1 MGGAFIERKVGEA
14 IDEPG
19 RNEDR
24 QRLLFRETLEMGIG
38 IEIARDQHAIDM
50 TSVGKNDF
58 LRKFYQLGCGKF
70 ALLRVLGPYLGLG
83 CAIVAFKVHAVA
95 GDDSI
100 LAGIHYG
107 IGVTARGIYAFMMFP
122 VGP

>member
-24 QRLLFRETLEMGIG
+24 KRLLFRETLEMGIG
-38 IEIARDQHAIDM
+38 IEIACDQHAIDAA
-50 TSVGKNDF
+50 SIGKNDF
-58 LRKFYQLGCGKF
+58 LGKVHQLGCGKF
-70 ALLRVLGPYLGLG
+70 ALLRVLGPYLWLG
-83 CAIVAFKVHAVA
+83 GAIVAFEVHAVA
-95 GDDSI
+95 GDNPI

-107 IGVTARGIYAFMMFP
+107 IGVTTRGIYAFMMFP

>member
-1 MGGAFIERKVGEA
+1 MGGTLIDRKIGEA

-24 QRLLFRETLEMGIG
+24 NRFLFRETFEMRVG
-38 IEIARDQHAIDM
+38 IEIASNQHAIDM

-58 LRKFYQLGCGKF
+58 LRKFYQLGCDKF
-70 ALLRVLGPYLGLG
+70 AFLRVLGPDLGLG
-83 CAIVAFKVHAVA
+83 GAIVAFKVHAIT

-100 LAGIHYG
+100 FACIHYG
-107 IGVTARGIYAFMMFP
+107 IGVTARRIYAFMMLP